1 MCVSLDRVAIK
12 RPPTSVYHYP
22 MIWAAEGALLT
33 LCSLALCPPAVTT
46 LHRSLRPRIRPALSF
61 QLTMANFQLIL
72 DALDKYAEETGINL
86 KENPFADKVQGCD
99 SPVSVLSL
107 LQENVKV
114 FKEYRDQNRKFIDCL
129 SPVVQF
135 VHTFSGILG
144 EAAGLVSSEQPFRSL
159 FFFTLSLPGS
169 IPTCKTDLRRHQ
181 RPLYRACSL
190 STNHASLMF
199 IHIRRLKESARA
211 MTLSLNS
218 SNPLEAS
225 SNASKYIPRSL

>member
-99 SPVSVLSL
+99 SPV
-107 LQENVKV
+107 
-114 FKEYRDQNRKFIDCL
+114 
-129 SPVVQF
+129 
-135 VHTFSGILG
+135 TF
-144 EAAGLVSSEQPFRSL
+144 AWKNMTT
-159 FFFTLSLPGS
+159 TL
-169 IPTCKTDLRRHQ
+169 KTFYNL
-181 RPLYRACSL
+181 
-190 STNHASLMF
+190 
-199 IHIRRLKESARA
+199 
-211 MTLSLNS
+211 
-218 SNPLEAS
+218 
-225 SNASKYIPRSL
+225 